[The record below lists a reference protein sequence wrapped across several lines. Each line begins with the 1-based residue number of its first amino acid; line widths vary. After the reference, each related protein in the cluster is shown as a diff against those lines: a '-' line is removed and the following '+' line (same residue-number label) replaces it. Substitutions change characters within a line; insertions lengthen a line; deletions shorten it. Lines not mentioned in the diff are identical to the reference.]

1 MVVASVPWVIR
12 APAAHRRVRLQW
24 HRLYYLLAAF
34 DLFTVLVGLAINH
47 QIRNQFAYS
56 VAVNQVWAQR
66 LADYSEL
73 GQLAQAVNA
82 PGNDVFDSLDV
93 GAELTKMEQA
103 LGTFN
108 HRLAELREEVK
119 DNTGASQTLLLGD
132 FDEIASSMDSMTRE
146 ADLIFSY
153 FAR

>member
-1 MVVASVPWVIR
+1 MVVASVPWGVIR

-47 QIRNQFAYS
+47 QIRNQFARS
-56 VAVNQVWAQR
+56 VEVNQVWAER

-73 GQLAQAVNA
+73 GKRAQSVNA
-82 PGNDVFDSLDV
+82 PGNDVFDLFDVEDESARMQVALDAFNARMAQLRDEV
-93 GAELTKMEQA
+93 QANAGPSGAPLLDDFDA
-103 LGTFN
+103 LGQAMN
-108 HRLAELREEVK
+108 
-119 DNTGASQTLLLGD
+119 
-132 FDEIASSMDSMTRE
+132 SMTLE

-153 FAR
+153 FA